1 MDPSYIY
8 FKEINIDQDKSFTAD
23 FLFTFKNT
31 ANNLSIILNPSND
44 LINVESG
51 LEEVEN
57 TLIDELFYTVKKIK
71 EKIEEYKAIPIKHFI
86 NENYFLYD
94 KSNLIKKTFITAIN
108 KQLSLYDFFSYF
120 LGKNWDFKPKIVNFE
135 RFFKVPRRKK
145 SLKSNLKLQLA
156 QIDGSEVKT
165 SDNKI
170 YHFLITKLRKRRKK
184 GMSEPIETIIIRAQ
198 QDFDVV
204 GGLNPIQIE
213 IKDDRVTNILK
224 KYKNVVYK
232 ITPLGILFSA
242 SVTNDTS

>member
-1 MDPSYIY
+1 MTNNYLCRIFSVI
-8 FKEINIDQDKSFTAD
+8 FSGKTGISNLKLLTSSD
-23 FLFTFKNT
+23 FLKF
-31 ANNLSIILNPSND
+31 L
-44 LINVESG
+44 VE
-51 LEEVEN
+51 
-57 TLIDELFYTVKKIK
+57 
-71 EKIEEYKAIPIKHFI
+71 
-86 NENYFLYD
+86 
-94 KSNLIKKTFITAIN
+94 
-108 KQLSLYDFFSYF
+108 
-120 LGKNWDFKPKIVNFE
+120 
-135 RFFKVPRRKK
+135 KK

-198 QDFDVV
+198 QDFV

-232 ITPLGILFSA
+232 IIPLGVLFPA